1 MILTLLNQI
10 WYLLA
15 LGVVLFLTQSSIY
28 GVSNSLLIASKR
40 TSKICLLPWWS
51 IPSFTTCFAKGI
63 LNTRKN
69 TTWKS
74 TSCHSNFRRICD
86 WFNSIWPEPESCNR
100 FMKLE
105 VNLSFIGI
113 SNPHN
118 DLGVIWKSFNFAKE
132 IPFLST
138 SMPHSWKNWKSWI
151 SDARVNGT
159 PSQIR
164 MVQLQF
170 WLAPSKQIFWICFI
184 HRYLRRRSDPTG
196 HL

>member
-15 LGVVLFLTQSSIY
+15 LGVVLFLTQSWIY
-28 GVSNSLLIASKR
+28 GVSNSLLIAFKH
-40 TSKICLLPWWS
+40 TSKICLLQWWS

-63 LNTRKN
+63 LNTGKN

-74 TSCHSNFRRICD
+74 TSCHSNFRSISD
-86 WFNSIWPEPESCNR
+86 WFDSIWLEPESCNR
-100 FMKLE
+100 FIKVEL
-105 VNLSFIGI
+105 NLSFIGI
-113 SNPHN
+113 WNPHN
-118 DLGVIWKSFNFAKE
+118 DLGVIWKSFNFGKE

-151 SDARVNGT
+151 SDARVNGA

-170 WLAPSKQIFWICFI
+170 WLAPSKKIFWICFI
-184 HRYLRRRSDPTG
+184 HRFLRRRSDPTG
-196 HL
+196 LL

>member
-10 WYLLA
+10 WYLLE

-28 GVSNSLLIASKR
+28 GVSNSLLIASKH
-40 TSKICLLPWWS
+40 TSKICLLQWWS
-51 IPSFTTCFAKGI
+51 IPSFTTCFAMGF
-63 LNTRKN
+63 LHTRKN
-69 TTWKS
+69 TISQS
-74 TSCHSNFRRICD
+74 TGSHSNFRRICD
-86 WFNSIWPEPESCNR
+86 WFNSIWPEPGSCNR

-118 DLGVIWKSFNFAKE
+118 DLGVIWKSFNFGKE

-138 SMPHSWKNWKSWI
+138 STPHSWKNWKSWI
-151 SDARVNGT
+151 SYARVNGT

-170 WLAPSKQIFWICFI
+170 WLAPSKQIFCICFI

-196 HL
+196 LL